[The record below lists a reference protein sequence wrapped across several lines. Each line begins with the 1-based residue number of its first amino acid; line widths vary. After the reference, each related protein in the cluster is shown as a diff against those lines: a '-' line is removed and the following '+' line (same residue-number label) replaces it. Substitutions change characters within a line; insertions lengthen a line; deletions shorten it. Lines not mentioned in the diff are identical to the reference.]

1 MPTYLYA
8 VVMPDG
14 TDGEH
19 FEVFQRM
26 SEPALERHPESGLP
40 VRRVPVP
47 PQFTTKSDV
56 QRFGDS
62 NLKRLGFA
70 KFEKDGDG
78 RYRRTAGSGPD
89 TISAD

>member
-26 SEPALERHPESGLP
+26 SEPALERHPESGRLAQKSP
-40 VRRVPVP
+40 HPRSRR
-47 PQFTTKSDV
+47 
-56 QRFGDS
+56 
-62 NLKRLGFA
+62 KRGM
-70 KFEKDGDG
+70 
-78 RYRRTAGSGPD
+78 P
-89 TISAD
+89 